1 MVGRIVAWGIGL
13 LLTGLYASTVVS
25 SAGNL
30 VLLPQ
35 MAESMGLGITPT
47 GWFWLGFGV
56 LMPVAVYALALVIG
70 RRRSAAL
77 RLLVLAAG
85 LGVVAAVQLEVMHLV
100 PQSGFFAS

>member
-1 MVGRIVAWGIGL
+1 MAGRIAAWAIGL
-13 LLTGLYASTVVS
+13 LLTGLYASTVV
-25 SAGNL
+25 AGVGNL

-35 MAESMGLGITPT
+35 MAASMGLGITPT

-56 LMPVAVYALALVIG
+56 LMPVVVFALSLVIG
-70 RRRSAAL
+70 RGRSASL

-100 PQSGFFAS
+100 PQSGFFA

>member
-1 MVGRIVAWGIGL
+1 MAGRIIAWTVGI
-13 LLTGLYASTVVS
+13 LLTGLYISSVV
-25 SAGNL
+25 AGIGNL

-35 MAESMGLGITPT
+35 MAATMGLSMTPA

-56 LMPVAVYALALVIG
+56 LLPVVVFSLSLLLARG
-70 RRRSAAL
+70 RRASL
-77 RLLVLAAG
+77 RVLVLAAG